1 MAFHVLFKTCEVFL
15 TCSLLLKHKSLKHNF
30 FMYENDKNEL
40 FKVQDNDCI
49 TVVNKITSL

>member
-49 TVVNKITSL
+49 TVVNTITSL